1 MNTTTTTLVTP
12 PPPSS
17 AKSQTRLV
25 SLDQFRGYTVVGMLL
40 VNYLGGYEACPQVL
54 KHSHDYCSYADTI
67 MPQFL
72 FAVGFAFRLTFG
84 RRVQLQGTTA
94 AYFRVV
100 QRMLGLMI
108 VSLVVYNVGRRAEY
122 WEELVD
128 LGIWGAIRD
137 PLKRDWFQTLMH
149 IAMTGLWLVPVIR
162 ASALVRIL
170 WIAGSAIAHVL
181 LSYWFLYLWNN
192 GSADAFDGTIFE
204 RFNWYVGGNV
214 IDGGPFGFLTWV
226 VPAGIGTLAC
236 DAIADAAGRPKLGRL
251 FVWSIVIMAAGW
263 LMSCGTRMYDVP
275 IGEDG
280 KLQPELAPSE
290 KVESNPSSDVSGK
303 DPAPKKAKSRNA
315 ALSRN
320 PVVPPKEA
328 FDRWTSA
335 IAAGRWNEAL
345 AEPPFVPPP
354 HTADFEMVE
363 YKVRKKV
370 KVKEIVDG
378 REVEVEKIE
387 EQKRDKERTVDRSA
401 DYRKWNYWMMSQ
413 RGGTLSYP
421 LFSAGFSLLV
431 YVFFYVACDI
441 YRLQLAFFRT
451 FGTNALLAY
460 IVPDLTGKAVQPF
473 MPKDMPFLPMVIG
486 LCVFFWLTWLFVRAA
501 EKQGAYIRV

>member
-1 MNTTTTTLVTP
+1 MSTTTVQ
-12 PPPSS
+12 PSS
-17 AKSQTRLV
+17 PAPRTQTRIV

-40 VNYLGGYEACPQVL
+40 VNFLGGYDACPQVL

-84 RRVQLQGTTA
+84 RRVQLQGTSA
-94 AYFRVV
+94 GYARVI
-100 QRMLGLMI
+100 QRMLGLII

-128 LGIWGAIRD
+128 IGVWGAIRD
-137 PLKRDWFQTLMH
+137 ALKRDWFQTLMH

-170 WIAGSAIAHVL
+170 WMAGSALAHIL
-181 LSYWFLYLWNN
+181 LSYWFLYAWNN

-204 RFNWYVGGNV
+204 SFKWYVGGNV
-214 IDGGPFGFLTWV
+214 IDGGPLGFLTWV

-236 DAIADAAGRPKLGRL
+236 DAIVDAQGRPKLGRMFL
-251 FVWSIVIMAAGW
+251 CSIVIMAAGW

-275 IGEDG
+275 VGEDG
-280 KLQPELAPSE
+280 KPQPEAALSE
-290 KVESNPSSDVSGK
+290 KVEAKSSGEAPIESSGQE
-303 DPAPKKAKSRNA
+303 PAPKKPKSRNE

-320 PVVPPKEA
+320 PVLPTKEA
-328 FDRWTSA
+328 WDHWISG
-335 IAAGRWNEAL
+335 IAAGRWSEVL

-354 HTADFEMVE
+354 HTADLEDVK
-363 YKVRKKV
+363 YKVKMKV
-370 KVKEIVDG
+370 KVTEMVDG
-378 REVEVEKIE
+378 KEEVVEKVE
-387 EQKRDKERTVDRSA
+387 EQERERKKRVDRSA

-413 RGGTLSYP
+413 RGGTLAYP
-421 LFSAGFSLLV
+421 LFSAGVALAI
-431 YVFFYVACDI
+431 YVLFYIVCDI
-441 YRLQLAFFRT
+441 WRLQLAFFRT
-451 FGTNALLAY
+451 FGMNALLAY

-473 MPKDMPFLPMVIG
+473 MPRDVPFWYMTAG
-486 LCVFFWLTWLFVRAA
+486 LLVFFWLTWLFVRAV
-501 EKQGAYIRV
+501 EKQGAYLRV